1 MKIQVFSLLTSQ
13 LSMSTVNSPQS
24 ALFDDLR
31 MRLKNQLSFYRTA
44 LYVYQHHA
52 INQLIITVLHMHCT
66 DSTFCF

>member
-31 MRLKNQLSFYRTA
+31 MRLKNQLSTEL
-44 LYVYQHHA
+44 LYEYA
-52 INQLIITVLHMHCT
+52 DIMQLIN
-66 DSTFCF
+66 